1 MFFGMY
7 RTLLVYGEM
16 VDVDFGGNRRD
27 VGWGKRSRFSMFD
40 KDE

>member
-16 VDVDFGGNRRD
+16 VDVDFGGNRQH
-27 VGWGKRSRFSMFD
+27 VGRGTIFSLFD